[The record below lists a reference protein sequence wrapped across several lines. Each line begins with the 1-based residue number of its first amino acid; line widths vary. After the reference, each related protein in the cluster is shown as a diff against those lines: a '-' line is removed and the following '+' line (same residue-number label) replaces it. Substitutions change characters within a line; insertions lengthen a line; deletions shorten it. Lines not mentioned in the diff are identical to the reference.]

1 MHDYQPLALLLGRVD
16 VGHCQP
22 VRHVLVNL
30 HRGNREPSP
39 GADVGTREASPG
51 ADVGTRQAKSRR
63 VSLVAAQMAQPDQ
76 QGRADVGTRALT
88 AIMNRSCD
96 STAVLGLLAVPTE
109 SVGRV

>member
-51 ADVGTRQAKSRR
+51 ADVGTREAKSRR
-63 VSLVAAQMAQPDQ
+63 VSLVAAQITGAARPA
-76 QGRADVGTRALT
+76 RASRCRHARAECNHES
-88 AIMNRSCD
+88 IM
-96 STAVLGLLAVPTE
+96 
-109 SVGRV
+109 